1 MAAFAASSDID
12 YPPLQA
18 TTHDL
23 PLDSKGA
30 AGTLPVPDSHG
41 SISK

>member
-1 MAAFAASSDID
+1 LHGHEGVAVA
-12 YPPLQA
+12 PLLA
-18 TTHDL
+18 TTHHL